1 MPRPVRDA
9 VPRGPRGYTLTMPSH
24 QRVTK
29 LQSLLDGART
39 PLSTDS
45 LCGSLG
51 VSRATVK
58 RLISYLRDEARLPVR
73 FDREGGGYLL
83 DRSADLTTPRE
94 GASFTAQELS
104 ALLTA
109 NEILEQI
116 PPGTFRRETA
126 RMRAHLQ
133 RLLFQRPTG
142 ARQLRARIR
151 LSLPQNRRVDESVFA
166 AVLGALQAQRRLRVS
181 YRSRSR
187 EADTERDLSPARLT
201 FYRSNWYLA
210 AWCHRSDDLRVFSL
224 DRIAQAQRLPT
235 AALQV
240 PDVLLEKRLSSGY
253 GIFEGEA
260 DQTAV
265 LRFSP
270 DSARWVADEP
280 WHPRQ
285 RSQRQP
291 DGSLIIEVPFRHAVE
306 LQMDILRYGDGVE
319 VLGPPMLREQVGK
332 ELRAAARRYRG
343 DGGVSAGTRR
353 RTPGSRARRPR

>member
-1 MPRPVRDA
+1 
-9 VPRGPRGYTLTMPSH
+9 MPSH

-29 LQSLLDGART
+29 LQALLESARA

-58 RLISYLRDEARLPVR
+58 RLIAYLRDEERLPVR

-83 DRSADLTTPRE
+83 DRSAGLTAVR
-94 GASFTAQELS
+94 GAATYTAQELS

-116 PPGTFRRETA
+116 PPGTFRRETE

-133 RLLFQRPTG
+133 RLLYRRPTG
-142 ARQLRARIR
+142 ARQLRTRIR
-151 LSLPQNRRVDESVFA
+151 LSLSQSRHVDEQVFA
-166 AVLGALQAQRRLRVS
+166 VVLNALQSQRRLRVD

-187 EADTERDLSPARLT
+187 EADTQRELSPTRLT
-201 FYRSNWYLA
+201 FYRNNWYLA
-210 AWCHRSDDLRVFSL
+210 AWCHQSDDLRVFSI
-224 DRIAQAQRLPT
+224 DRIAKAESAGKP
-235 AALQV
+235 ALQV
-240 PDVLLEKRLSSGY
+240 PDTLLEKRLSSGY

-260 DQTAV
+260 DQVAV
-265 LRFSP
+265 LRFSAAA
-270 DSARWVADEP
+270 ARWVADET

-285 RSQRQP
+285 KSQRLP
-291 DGSLIIEVPFRHAVE
+291 DGGLRLEVPFRHAVE
-306 LQMDILRYGDGVE
+306 LQMDILRYGADVE
-319 VLGPPMLREQVGK
+319 VLAPPPLREQVAR

-343 DGGVSAGTRR
+343 GAEDTGISLKLSAPPVRR
-353 RTPGSRARRPR
+353 KPRARRAR

>member
-1 MPRPVRDA
+1 
-9 VPRGPRGYTLTMPSH
+9 MPSH

-29 LQSLLDGART
+29 LQALLESARA

-58 RLISYLRDEARLPVR
+58 RLIAYLRDESRLPVR

-83 DRSADLTTPRE
+83 DRSAGLTAPR
-94 GASFTAQELS
+94 GGVAYTAQELS

-142 ARQLRARIR
+142 ARELRARIR
-151 LSLPQNRRVDESVFA
+151 LSLPQNRRVDEAVFA
-166 AVLGALQAQRRLRVS
+166 AVLGALQAQRRLRMA

-187 EADTERDLSPARLT
+187 EADTQREVSPARLT

-210 AWCHRSDDLRVFSL
+210 AWCHRSDDLRVFSI
-224 DRIAQAQRLPT
+224 DRIARAEAAAA

-240 PDVLLEKRLSSGY
+240 PDLLLEKRLSSGY

-260 DQTAV
+260 DQLAV
-265 LRFSP
+265 LRFTKEA
-270 DSARWVADEP
+270 ARWVADEP

-285 RSQRQP
+285 RQQRLP
-291 DGSLIIEVPFRHAVE
+291 DGGLLLEVPFRHAVE
-306 LQMDILRYGDGVE
+306 LQMDILRYGAAVE
-319 VLGPPMLREQVGK
+319 VLGPPLLREQVAA
-332 ELRAAARRYRG
+332 ELRAAGRRYRG
-343 DGGVSAGTRR
+343 GAGATVEAVAEKTAEVSAGTPRR
-353 RTPGSRARRPR
+353 RRGSRARRPR

>member
-1 MPRPVRDA
+1 
-9 VPRGPRGYTLTMPSH
+9 MPSH

-73 FDREGGGYLL
+73 FDREGGGYVL
-83 DRSADLTTPRE
+83 DRSAGLTAQRE
-94 GASFTAQELS
+94 GVSYTAQELS

-126 RMRAHLQ
+126 RIRTHLQ

-166 AVLGALQAQRRLRVS
+166 AVLGALQAQRRLRVT

-187 EADTERDLSPARLT
+187 EADTERELSPARLT

-210 AWCHRSDDLRVFSL
+210 AWCHRSDDLRVFSI
-224 DRIAQAQRLPT
+224 DRIAQAQRTPT

-260 DQTAV
+260 DQVAV

-270 DSARWVADEP
+270 ESARWVADEP

-285 RSQRQP
+285 KLLRQP
-291 DGSLIIEVPFRHAVE
+291 DGGLILEVPFRHAVE
-306 LQMDILRYGDGVE
+306 LQMDILRYGDAVE
-319 VLGPPMLREQVGK
+319 VLGPPMLRQQVAE

-343 DGGVSAGTRR
+343 DGGEVARIVAPPADRPAREVSAGKRR

>member
-1 MPRPVRDA
+1 
-9 VPRGPRGYTLTMPSH
+9 MPSH

-29 LQSLLDGART
+29 LQSLLDGARA

-58 RLISYLRDEARLPVR
+58 RLIAYLREEARLPVR

-83 DRSADLTTPRE
+83 DRSAELTAQRD
-94 GASFTAQELS
+94 GATFTAQELS

-151 LSLPQNRRVDESVFA
+151 LSLPQNRRVDEAVFA
-166 AVLGALQAQRRLRVS
+166 AVLGALQSQRRLRMT

-187 EADTERDLSPARLT
+187 EADTEREVSPARLT

-210 AWCHRSDDLRVFSL
+210 AWCHRSDDLRVFSI
-224 DRIAQAQRLPT
+224 DRIAQAQRLAA

-240 PDVLLEKRLSSGY
+240 PDMLLEKRLSSGY

-260 DQTAV
+260 DQVAV

-270 DSARWVADEP
+270 ESARWVADEP

-285 RSQRQP
+285 TLRRQP
-291 DGSLIIEVPFRHAVE
+291 DGGVVLEVPFRHAVE
-306 LQMDILRYGDGVE
+306 LQMDILRYGGAVE
-319 VLGPPMLREQVGK
+319 VLGPPMLREQVAK
-332 ELRAAARRYRG
+332 ELRAAARLYRG
-343 DGGVSAGTRR
+343 DGGEVARIVAPPADRPAREVSAGKRR
-353 RTPGSRARRPR
+353 RKPGSRARRPR